1 MGIFRNLKN
10 KTKTMKNLFCILLAV
25 TIFSVAGCGKKDDVK
40 TDVKTDKQG
49 TDVKTKDAE
58 ISDNKLPSDFPS
70 DIPQFKDSKI
80 IASVKTPQG
89 TAVTFQMDGKP
100 KDVSAFYK
108 SEMSKSGYEADK
120 NMEMMM
126 TDKGGIMMYKKGGKE
141 VSFTYGWDESSSKT
155 SLVILIK

>member
-1 MGIFRNLKN
+1 
-10 KTKTMKNLFCILLAV
+10 MKNLIYVLIAV
-25 TIFSVAGCGKKDDVK
+25 SIFAAGCGKKDDVTK

-70 DIPQFKDSKI
+70 DIPQYKGSKI

-89 TAVTFQMDGKP
+89 TAVTFQTDDKP
-100 KDVSAFYK
+100 KSVSEFYK
-108 SEMSKSGYEADK
+108 SEMSKSGYDADK

-126 TDKGGIMMYKKGGKE
+126 TDKGGIMVYKKGGKE
-141 VSFTYGWDESSSKT
+141 VSFTYGYDDATSKT
-155 SLVILIK
+155 SD